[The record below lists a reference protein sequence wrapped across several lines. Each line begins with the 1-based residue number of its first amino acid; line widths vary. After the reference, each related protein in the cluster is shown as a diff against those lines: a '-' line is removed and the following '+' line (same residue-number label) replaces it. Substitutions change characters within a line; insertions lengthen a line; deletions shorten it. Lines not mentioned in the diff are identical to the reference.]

1 MVVKTTASSPHIGK
15 ILEGTLLATCIIIF
29 EIRTVRRRKRLKNF
43 FMIQS
48 QESHH
53 EYFTENRL

>member
-1 MVVKTTASSPHIGK
+1 MVVKKTASSPHIE